1 MNKVI
6 AIPAEKLGLLEQQ
19 FIGLISPVLKRKRQ
33 VRFNGLV
40 QVLKAL
46 GLIRMKSEVVALSY
60 GIEANGAL
68 VFVEHAPHADA
79 VPILAPGPVGIVVE
93 LARNLVCDHLNRILA
108 GIGPPPRVHWLP
120 ENHPNG
126 IGQLRFLG
134 LSEENCVKYCRWW
147 LRNSR

>member
-68 VFVEHAPHADA
+68 TAFIICDIDQRVGGES
-79 VPILAPGPVGIVVE
+79 LASIY
-93 LARNLVCDHLNRILA
+93 
-108 GIGPPPRVHWLP
+108 
-120 ENHPNG
+120 
-126 IGQLRFLG
+126 F
-134 LSEENCVKYCRWW
+134 SEENVQHMEP
-147 LRNSR
+147 LASAAGEAQS

>member
-68 VFVEHAPHADA
+68 TAF
-79 VPILAPGPVGIVVE
+79 II
-93 LARNLVCDHLNRILA
+93 CDIDQRID
-108 GIGPPPRVHWLP
+108 GEIGPLASAAG
-120 ENHPNG
+120 EA
-126 IGQLRFLG
+126 Q
-134 LSEENCVKYCRWW
+134 S
-147 LRNSR
+147 